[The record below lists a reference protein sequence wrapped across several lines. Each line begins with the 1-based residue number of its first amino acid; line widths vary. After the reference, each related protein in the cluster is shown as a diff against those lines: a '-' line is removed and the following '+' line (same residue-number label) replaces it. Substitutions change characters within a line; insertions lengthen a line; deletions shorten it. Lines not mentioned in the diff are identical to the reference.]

1 MGLFSRFKKKDDE
14 SNKKEVQA
22 AGWDAITNACENVYP
37 DQKEPKHYGTIISW
51 DLGGNDPLEG
61 ISVYD
66 GGDYWHFVTYGLS
79 EIFEKESDN
88 EAVSGYGMEF
98 TFKLKK
104 DCCEEE
110 EAEIR
115 CICGILQSIARITFT
130 HGELFKAY
138 ETIYTGQTQGID
150 ANMKS
155 DITGFVTVP
164 DDKLGSIDT
173 QNGKVDFIEFI
184 GVTNDELMAV
194 RNKQMNVKALV
205 EKIGSDVT
213 DYSRNSVI

>member
-22 AGWDAITNACENVYP
+22 VGWDAITNACEKVYP

-104 DCCEEE
+104 DCCEE

-213 DYSRNSVI
+213 DYSRKSVI